1 MYMRRTFYTDIVLYE
16 CAGSECSSQI
26 SALSEQLSD
35 FSERCDFGG
44 KKKNR
49 HTSDRLTAAI

>member
-1 MYMRRTFYTDIVLYE
+1 MQRTFYTDIVLYE

-35 FSERCDFGG
+35 FSERCDFGK